1 MGSAVFWPSD
11 TENRIKLPFPSPFH
25 PPPSSTGLGL
35 LSNFQHRIYFYYIHI
50 IDTAFEILFF
60 LVTNT
65 DINMKLVTDIRM
77 ELVVIRISNFSVPAF
92 LATSGNVIGSA
103 ERNIAR

>member
-1 MGSAVFWPSD
+1 MGSAVFWPSV
-11 TENRIKLPFPSPFH
+11 TENRIKLPFLSPFH
-25 PPPSSTGLGL
+25 LPPSTGLGL
-35 LSNFQHRIYFYYIHI
+35 LSNFQHQIYFYYIHI

-65 DINMKLVTDIRM
+65 DINIKLVTDIRM

-103 ERNIAR
+103 EQNIAR